1 MVFYDVI
8 PKMAMGNARSCQSLD
23 ELLGQSDFVTLHVPQ
38 LASTVDLIGAKEI
51 AMMPKGSFLINL
63 SRGNVVDVDAFAN
76 AIKAGHL
83 AGGGADVFPKEPK
96 GNGEGNFESPLCG
109 LKNMILTPHIGGS
122 TEEAQEAIGVEVSNA
137 IIKYINSGVTYGAV
151 NFPELDVAQR
161 PGTHRMLSCHR
172 NVPGIGV
179 RNRRHGTHTRAE
191 TRHTHARA
199 RAPKRRGTRTP
210 VDALFGSTSPRTRA
224 TDA

>member
-1 MVFYDVI
+1 
-8 PKMAMGNARSCQSLD
+8 
-23 ELLGQSDFVTLHVPQ
+23 
-38 LASTVDLIGAKEI
+38 
-51 AMMPKGSFLINL
+51 
-63 SRGNVVDVDAFAN
+63 
-76 AIKAGHL
+76 
-83 AGGGADVFPKEPK
+83 
-96 GNGEGNFESPLCG
+96 
-109 LKNMILTPHIGGS
+109 MILTPHIGGS

-179 RNRRHGTHTRAE
+179 RNWRHGTHTRAH

-210 VDALFGSTSPRTRA
+210 VDALFGSTRPRTRA